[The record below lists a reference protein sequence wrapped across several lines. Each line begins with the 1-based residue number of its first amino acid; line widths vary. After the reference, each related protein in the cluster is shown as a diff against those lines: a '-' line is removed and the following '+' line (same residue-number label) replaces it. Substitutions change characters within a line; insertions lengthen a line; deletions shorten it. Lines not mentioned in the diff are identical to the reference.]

1 MQANR
6 KNDRRGPACRYPT
19 RAPWARLLT
28 GISLLFLSVLSG
40 CTQDSAPTDPILV
53 ARVTQQPVP
62 DPNSLP
68 IVRPIPEKPKPPAP
82 NPPAPEPASPKQVPP
97 PNPVPPDSP
106 EPPESPV
113 PPESQ
118 TLRASDRKPN
128 PQILIVEVHG
138 LKSQSGRCRLALYQ
152 NAKGFNQPKSAWAKQ
167 TLELP
172 EQGPVIWRVEL
183 EDAPDSQTLLDSP
196 TRWAVSAH
204 HDQNNNDQ
212 LDKNAFG
219 IPIEPYGFS
228 NNPKRGFG
236 PPKFD
241 EACFSIASIASD
253 EPQEALRI
261 EIRVQ

>member
-6 KNDRRGPACRYPT
+6 KNGRRGPACRYPT
-19 RAPWARLLT
+19 RAPWARLLA

-40 CTQDSAPTDPILV
+40 CTQDSAP
-53 ARVTQQPVP
+53 AAP
-62 DPNSLP
+62 DLAALP
-68 IVRPIPEKPKPPAP
+68 IVRPIPGKP
-82 NPPAPEPASPKQVPP
+82 NPPAPEPAPPKQ
-97 PNPVPPDSP
+97 
-106 EPPESPV
+106 EPPTSPA
-113 PPESQ
+113 PPEHPAPPENPASPPSQ
-118 TLRASDRKPN
+118 AVGASDRKPN
-128 PQILIVEVHG
+128 PQTLIVEVHG
-138 LKSQSGRCRLALYQ
+138 LQNQSGRCRLALYQ

-167 TLELP
+167 TLDLP

-183 EDAPDSQTLLDSP
+183 EDTPESQTLLDSP

-219 IPIEPYGFS
+219 IPTEPYGFS

-241 EACFSIASIASD
+241 EACFSIGSG

>member
-6 KNDRRGPACRYPT
+6 KNGRRGPACRYRT
-19 RAPWARLLT
+19 RAAWARLLAR
-28 GISLLFLSVLSG
+28 ISFLFLLFLSG
-40 CTQDSAPTDPILV
+40 CTQDSAPTDPDL
-53 ARVTQQPVP
+53 AA
-62 DPNSLP
+62 LP
-68 IVRPIPEKPKPPAP
+68 IVRPNPAKP
-82 NPPAPEPASPKQVPP
+82 NPPAPEPALPNQDPP
-97 PNPVPPDSP
+97 PSQ
-106 EPPESPV
+106 EPPPSQAV
-113 PPESQ
+113 P
-118 TLRASDRKPN
+118 ASDRKPS
-128 PQILIVEVHG
+128 PQTLVVEVHG
-138 LKSQSGRCRLALYQ
+138 FQNLSGRCRLALYQ

-167 TLELP
+167 TLDLP
-172 EQGPVIWRVEL
+172 DQGPVIWKVEL
-183 EDAPDSQTLLDSP
+183 EDAPESQTLLGSP

-219 IPIEPYGFS
+219 IPTEPYGFS

-241 EACFSIASIASD
+241 EACFSIGSD

>member
-6 KNDRRGPACRYPT
+6 KNGRCGPACRYRT
-19 RAPWARLLT
+19 RAVWARLLA
-28 GISLLFLSVLSG
+28 GISLLSLSG
-40 CTQDSAPTDPILV
+40 CTQDSAPKDPEL
-53 ARVTQQPVP
+53 AA
-62 DPNSLP
+62 LP
-68 IVRPIPEKPKPPAP
+68 IVRPNPAKP
-82 NPPAPEPASPKQVPP
+82 NPPAPEPALPNQDPP
-97 PNPVPPDSP
+97 PSQ
-106 EPPESPV
+106 EPPPSQDPPPSQAV
-113 PPESQ
+113 P
-118 TLRASDRKPN
+118 ASDRKPS
-128 PQILIVEVHG
+128 PQTLVVEVHG
-138 LKSQSGRCRLALYQ
+138 FQNLSGRCRLALYQ

-167 TLELP
+167 TLDLP
-172 EQGPVIWRVEL
+172 DQGPVIWKVEL
-183 EDAPDSQTLLDSP
+183 EDAPESQTLLGSP

-219 IPIEPYGFS
+219 IPTEPYGFS

-241 EACFSIASIASD
+241 EACFSIGSD

>member
-6 KNDRRGPACRYPT
+6 KNGRCGPACRYRPW
-19 RAPWARLLT
+19 AAWARLLA
-28 GISLLFLSVLSG
+28 GISLLSLLFLSG
-40 CTQDSAPTDPILV
+40 CTQDSAPTDPDL
-53 ARVTQQPVP
+53 AA
-62 DPNSLP
+62 LP
-68 IVRPIPEKPKPPAP
+68 IVRPNPAKP
-82 NPPAPEPASPKQVPP
+82 NPPAPEPALPNQEPPPNQVPP
-97 PNPVPPDSP
+97 PSQ
-106 EPPESPV
+106 EPPPSQAV
-113 PPESQ
+113 P
-118 TLRASDRKPN
+118 ASDRKPN
-128 PQILIVEVHG
+128 PQTLVVEVHG
-138 LKSQSGRCRLALYQ
+138 FQNLAGRCRLALYQ

-167 TLELP
+167 TLDLP
-172 EQGPVIWRVEL
+172 DQGPVIWKVEL
-183 EDAPDSQTLLDSP
+183 EDAPESQTLLGSP

-219 IPIEPYGFS
+219 IPTEPYGFS

-241 EACFSIASIASD
+241 EACFSIGSD

>member
-6 KNDRRGPACRYPT
+6 KNGRCGPSCRYRT
-19 RAPWARLLT
+19 RAAWARLLA
-28 GISLLFLSVLSG
+28 GISLLFLLFLSG
-40 CTQDSAPTDPILV
+40 CTQDSAPADPDLAV
-53 ARVTQQPVP
+53 
-62 DPNSLP
+62 LP
-68 IVRPIPEKPKPPAP
+68 IVRPNPAKP
-82 NPPAPEPASPKQVPP
+82 NLPAPEPALPSQEPP
-97 PNPVPPDSP
+97 PSQAVPAP
-106 EPPESPV
+106 
-113 PPESQ
+113 
-118 TLRASDRKPN
+118 DRKPN
-128 PQILIVEVHG
+128 PQTLVVEVHG
-138 LKSQSGRCRLALYQ
+138 FQNLSGRCRLALYQ

-167 TLELP
+167 TLDLP
-172 EQGPVIWRVEL
+172 EQGPVIWKVEL
-183 EDAPDSQTLLDSP
+183 EDAPESQKLLDSP

-219 IPIEPYGFS
+219 IPTEPYGFS

-241 EACFSIASIASD
+241 EACFSIGSD

>member
-6 KNDRRGPACRYPT
+6 KNGRCGPACRYRT
-19 RAPWARLLT
+19 RATWARLLAR
-28 GISLLFLSVLSG
+28 ISFLFLLFLSG
-40 CTQDSAPTDPILV
+40 CTQDSAPTDPDL
-53 ARVTQQPVP
+53 AA
-62 DPNSLP
+62 LP
-68 IVRPIPEKPKPPAP
+68 IVRPNPAKP
-82 NPPAPEPASPKQVPP
+82 NPPVPEPALPNQEPPPNQVPP
-97 PNPVPPDSP
+97 PSQ
-106 EPPESPV
+106 EPPPSQAV
-113 PPESQ
+113 P
-118 TLRASDRKPN
+118 ASDRKPN
-128 PQILIVEVHG
+128 PQTLVVEVHG
-138 LKSQSGRCRLALYQ
+138 FQNLAGRCRLALYQ

-167 TLELP
+167 TLDLP
-172 EQGPVIWRVEL
+172 DQGPVIWKVEL
-183 EDAPDSQTLLDSP
+183 EDAPESQTLLGSP

-219 IPIEPYGFS
+219 IPTEPYGFS

-241 EACFSIASIASD
+241 EACFSIGSD

>member
-6 KNDRRGPACRYPT
+6 KNGRCGPACRYRT
-19 RAPWARLLT
+19 RAAWARLLA
-28 GISLLFLSVLSG
+28 GISLLYLLFLSG
-40 CTQDSAPTDPILV
+40 CTQDSAPKDPDL
-53 ARVTQQPVP
+53 AA
-62 DPNSLP
+62 LP
-68 IVRPIPEKPKPPAP
+68 IVRPIPAKP
-82 NPPAPEPASPKQVPP
+82 NPPAPEPAHLSQESPPSQEPP
-97 PNPVPPDSP
+97 P
-106 EPPESPV
+106 
-113 PPESQ
+113 SQ
-118 TLRASDRKPN
+118 AVLASDRKPN
-128 PQILIVEVHG
+128 PQTLVVEVHG
-138 LKSQSGRCRLALYQ
+138 FQNLSGRCRLALYQ

-167 TLELP
+167 TLDLP
-172 EQGPVIWRVEL
+172 EQGPVIWKVEL
-183 EDAPDSQTLLDSP
+183 EDAPESQTLLDSP

-219 IPIEPYGFS
+219 IPTEPYGFS

-241 EACFSIASIASD
+241 EACFSIGSD

>member
-6 KNDRRGPACRYPT
+6 KNGRLRPACRYPA
-19 RAPWARLLT
+19 RGPWARLLAV
-28 GISLLFLSVLSG
+28 ISLLFLSVLSG
-40 CTQDSAPTDPILV
+40 CTQDSAP
-53 ARVTQQPVP
+53 AAP
-62 DPNSLP
+62 DLAALP
-68 IVRPIPEKPKPPAP
+68 IVRPIPGKPNPPDPEPPAP
-82 NPPAPEPASPKQVPP
+82 VPDPPIQEPPE
-97 PNPVPPDSP
+97 SP
-106 EPPESPV
+106 EPPEHPE
-113 PPESQ
+113 PPPSQ
-118 TLRASDRKPN
+118 AVGASDRKPN
-128 PQILIVEVHG
+128 PQTLIVEVHG
-138 LKSQSGRCRLALYQ
+138 LQNQSGRCRLALYQ

-167 TLELP
+167 TLDLP

-183 EDAPDSQTLLDSP
+183 EDTPESQTLLDSP

-219 IPIEPYGFS
+219 IPTEPYGFS

-241 EACFSIASIASD
+241 EACFSIGSD

>member
-6 KNDRRGPACRYPT
+6 KNGRCGPSCRYRT
-19 RAPWARLLT
+19 RAAWARLLA
-28 GISLLFLSVLSG
+28 GISLLFLLFLSG
-40 CTQDSAPTDPILV
+40 CTQDSAPADPDL
-53 ARVTQQPVP
+53 AA
-62 DPNSLP
+62 LP
-68 IVRPIPEKPKPPAP
+68 IVRPIPAKPT
-82 NPPAPEPASPKQVPP
+82 PPAPEPALPSQVPP
-97 PNPVPPDSP
+97 PSQEPTPSQAVP
-106 EPPESPV
+106 
-113 PPESQ
+113 
-118 TLRASDRKPN
+118 ASDRKPN
-128 PQILIVEVHG
+128 PQTLVVEVHG
-138 LKSQSGRCRLALYQ
+138 FQNLSGRCRLALYQ

-167 TLELP
+167 TLDLP
-172 EQGPVIWRVEL
+172 EQGPVIWKVEL
-183 EDAPDSQTLLDSP
+183 EDAPESQKLLDSP

-219 IPIEPYGFS
+219 IPTEPYGFS

-241 EACFSIASIASD
+241 EACFSIGSD

>member
-6 KNDRRGPACRYPT
+6 KNGRRGPACRYPT
-19 RAPWARLLT
+19 RAPWARLLA

-40 CTQDSAPTDPILV
+40 CTQDSAP
-53 ARVTQQPVP
+53 AAP
-62 DPNSLP
+62 DLAALP
-68 IVRPIPEKPKPPAP
+68 IVRPIPGKPNPPDPEPPAP
-82 NPPAPEPASPKQVPP
+82 VPDPPIQEPPASPASPEHPAPLENPEPP
-97 PNPVPPDSP
+97 ASP
-106 EPPESPV
+106 EPPEQQEPV
-113 PPESQ
+113 PPSQ
-118 TLRASDRKPN
+118 AVGASGRKPN
-128 PQILIVEVHG
+128 SQTLIVEVHG
-138 LKSQSGRCRLALYQ
+138 LQNQSGRCRLALYQ

-167 TLELP
+167 TLDLP

-183 EDAPDSQTLLDSP
+183 EDTPESQTLLDSP

-219 IPIEPYGFS
+219 IPTEPYGFS

-241 EACFSIASIASD
+241 EACFSIGSD

>member
-6 KNDRRGPACRYPT
+6 KNGRLRPACRYPA
-19 RAPWARLLT
+19 RGPWARLLA

-40 CTQDSAPTDPILV
+40 CTQDSAP
-53 ARVTQQPVP
+53 AAP
-62 DPNSLP
+62 DLAALP
-68 IVRPIPEKPKPPAP
+68 IVRPIPVKPNPPDPEPPAP
-82 NPPAPEPASPKQVPP
+82 VPDPPIQEPPASPA
-97 PNPVPPDSP
+97 
-106 EPPESPV
+106 PPEHPASP
-113 PPESQ
+113 PSQ
-118 TLRASDRKPN
+118 AVGASDRKPN
-128 PQILIVEVHG
+128 PQTLIVEVHG
-138 LKSQSGRCRLALYQ
+138 LQNQSGRCRLALYQ

-167 TLELP
+167 TLDLP

-183 EDAPDSQTLLDSP
+183 EDTPESQTLLDSP

-219 IPIEPYGFS
+219 IPTEPYGFS

-241 EACFSIASIASD
+241 EACFSIGSD

>member
-6 KNDRRGPACRYPT
+6 KNGRLRPACRYPA
-19 RAPWARLLT
+19 RGPWARLLA

-40 CTQDSAPTDPILV
+40 CTQDSAP
-53 ARVTQQPVP
+53 AAP
-62 DPNSLP
+62 DLAALP
-68 IVRPIPEKPKPPAP
+68 IVRPIPGKPNPPDP
-82 NPPAPEPASPKQVPP
+82 EPPAPEPDPPKQEHPASPESPEH
-97 PNPVPPDSP
+97 P
-106 EPPESPV
+106 EPPP
-113 PPESQ
+113 SQ
-118 TLRASDRKPN
+118 AVGASDRKPN
-128 PQILIVEVHG
+128 PQTLIVEVHG
-138 LKSQSGRCRLALYQ
+138 LQNQSGRCRLALYQ

-167 TLELP
+167 TLDLP

-183 EDAPDSQTLLDSP
+183 EDTPESQTLLDSP

-219 IPIEPYGFS
+219 IPTEPYGFS

-241 EACFSIASIASD
+241 EACFSIGSD

>member
-6 KNDRRGPACRYPT
+6 KNGRLRPACRYPA
-19 RAPWARLLT
+19 RAPWARLLA

-40 CTQDSAPTDPILV
+40 CTQDSAP
-53 ARVTQQPVP
+53 AGP
-62 DPNSLP
+62 DLAALP
-68 IVRPIPEKPKPPAP
+68 IVRPIPGKPNPPDPEPPAP
-82 NPPAPEPASPKQVPP
+82 VPDPPIQEPPSSPESPEH
-97 PNPVPPDSP
+97 P
-106 EPPESPV
+106 EPPEHPA
-113 PPESQ
+113 PPPSQ
-118 TLRASDRKPN
+118 AVGASDRKPN
-128 PQILIVEVHG
+128 PQTLIVEVHG
-138 LKSQSGRCRLALYQ
+138 LQNQSGRCRLALYQ

-167 TLELP
+167 TLDLP

-183 EDAPDSQTLLDSP
+183 EDTPESQTLLDSP

-219 IPIEPYGFS
+219 IPTEPYGFS

-241 EACFSIASIASD
+241 EACFSIGSD

>member
-6 KNDRRGPACRYPT
+6 KNGRCGPACRY
-19 RAPWARLLT
+19 RIQAAWAKLLA
-28 GISLLFLSVLSG
+28 GISFLSLLYLSG
-40 CTQDSAPTDPILV
+40 CTQDSAPTDPDL
-53 ARVTQQPVP
+53 AA
-62 DPNSLP
+62 LP
-68 IVRPIPEKPKPPAP
+68 IVRPIPAKP
-82 NPPAPEPASPKQVPP
+82 NPPAPEPELPNQVPP
-97 PNPVPPDSP
+97 PSQEPREQQ
-106 EPPESPV
+106 EPPPSQAV
-113 PPESQ
+113 P
-118 TLRASDRKPN
+118 AADRKPN
-128 PQILIVEVHG
+128 PQTLVVEVHG
-138 LKSQSGRCRLALYQ
+138 FQNLSGRCRLALYQ

-167 TLELP
+167 TLDLP
-172 EQGPVIWRVEL
+172 DQGPVIWKVEL
-183 EDAPDSQTLLDSP
+183 EDAPESQTLLGSP

-219 IPIEPYGFS
+219 IPTEPYGFS

-241 EACFSIASIASD
+241 EACFSIGSD

>member
-6 KNDRRGPACRYPT
+6 KNGRCGPACRYRT
-19 RAPWARLLT
+19 RAAWARLLA
-28 GISLLFLSVLSG
+28 GISLLYLLFLSG
-40 CTQDSAPTDPILV
+40 CTQDSAPKDPDL
-53 ARVTQQPVP
+53 AA
-62 DPNSLP
+62 LP
-68 IVRPIPEKPKPPAP
+68 IVRPIPAKP
-82 NPPAPEPASPKQVPP
+82 NPPAPEPAHLSQESPPNQEPPVQQEPTPSQEPP
-97 PNPVPPDSP
+97 P
-106 EPPESPV
+106 
-113 PPESQ
+113 SQ
-118 TLRASDRKPN
+118 AVGASDRKPN
-128 PQILIVEVHG
+128 PQTLIVEVHG
-138 LKSQSGRCRLALYQ
+138 LQNQSGRCRLALYQ

-167 TLELP
+167 TLDLP

-183 EDAPDSQTLLDSP
+183 EDTPESQTLLDSP

-219 IPIEPYGFS
+219 IPTEPYGFS

-241 EACFSIASIASD
+241 EACFSIGSG

>member
-6 KNDRRGPACRYPT
+6 KNGRLRPACRYPAW
-19 RAPWARLLT
+19 APWARLLA
-28 GISLLFLSVLSG
+28 GISFLFLSVLSG
-40 CTQDSAPTDPILV
+40 CTQDSAP
-53 ARVTQQPVP
+53 AGP
-62 DPNSLP
+62 DLAALP
-68 IVRPIPEKPKPPAP
+68 IVRPIPGKPNPPDP
-82 NPPAPEPASPKQVPP
+82 EPPAPEPAPPKQEPP
-97 PNPVPPDSP
+97 ASPESPEHP
-106 EPPESPV
+106 EPPEHPA
-113 PPESQ
+113 PPPSQ
-118 TLRASDRKPN
+118 AVGASDRKPN
-128 PQILIVEVHG
+128 PQTLIVEVHG
-138 LKSQSGRCRLALYQ
+138 LQNQSGRCRLALYQ

-167 TLELP
+167 TLDLP

-183 EDAPDSQTLLDSP
+183 EDAPESQSLLDSP

-219 IPIEPYGFS
+219 IPTEPYGFS

-241 EACFSIASIASD
+241 EACFSIGSD

>member
-6 KNDRRGPACRYPT
+6 KNGRCGPACRYRT
-19 RAPWARLLT
+19 RATWARLLAR
-28 GISLLFLSVLSG
+28 ISFLFLLFLSG
-40 CTQDSAPTDPILV
+40 CTQDSAPTDPDL
-53 ARVTQQPVP
+53 AA
-62 DPNSLP
+62 LP
-68 IVRPIPEKPKPPAP
+68 IVRPNPAKP
-82 NPPAPEPASPKQVPP
+82 NPPAPEPALPNQEPPPNQVPP
-97 PNPVPPDSP
+97 PSQ
-106 EPPESPV
+106 EPPPSQAV
-113 PPESQ
+113 P
-118 TLRASDRKPN
+118 ASDRKPN
-128 PQILIVEVHG
+128 PQTLVVEVHG
-138 LKSQSGRCRLALYQ
+138 FQNLSGRCRLALYQ

-167 TLELP
+167 TLDLP
-172 EQGPVIWRVEL
+172 DQGPVIWKVEL
-183 EDAPDSQTLLDSP
+183 EDAPESQTLLGSP

-219 IPIEPYGFS
+219 IPTEPYGFS

-241 EACFSIASIASD
+241 EACFSIGSG

>member
-6 KNDRRGPACRYPT
+6 KNGRCGPACRYRT
-19 RAPWARLLT
+19 RAVWARLLA
-28 GISLLFLSVLSG
+28 GISLLYLLFLSG
-40 CTQDSAPTDPILV
+40 CTQDSAPKAPEL
-53 ARVTQQPVP
+53 AA
-62 DPNSLP
+62 LP
-68 IVRPIPEKPKPPAP
+68 IVRPIPAKP
-82 NPPAPEPASPKQVPP
+82 NPPAPEPALPSQEPTPSQAVPAP
-97 PNPVPPDSP
+97 
-106 EPPESPV
+106 
-113 PPESQ
+113 
-118 TLRASDRKPN
+118 DRKPN
-128 PQILIVEVHG
+128 PQTLVVEVHG
-138 LKSQSGRCRLALYQ
+138 FQNLSGRCRLALYQ

-167 TLELP
+167 TFDLP
-172 EQGPVIWRVEL
+172 EQGPVIWRVKL
-183 EDAPDSQTLLDSP
+183 EDAPESQKLLDSP

-219 IPIEPYGFS
+219 IPTEPYGFS

-241 EACFSIASIASD
+241 EACFSIGSD

>member
-6 KNDRRGPACRYPT
+6 KNGRCGPACRYRT
-19 RAPWARLLT
+19 RAAWARLLA
-28 GISLLFLSVLSG
+28 GISLLFPLFLSG
-40 CTQDSAPTDPILV
+40 CTQDSAPADPDL
-53 ARVTQQPVP
+53 AA
-62 DPNSLP
+62 LP
-68 IVRPIPEKPKPPAP
+68 IVRPIPAKP
-82 NPPAPEPASPKQVPP
+82 NSPAPEPAPPNQEPP
-97 PNPVPPDSP
+97 PSQAVPAP
-106 EPPESPV
+106 
-113 PPESQ
+113 
-118 TLRASDRKPN
+118 DRKPN
-128 PQILIVEVHG
+128 PQTLVVEVHG
-138 LKSQSGRCRLALYQ
+138 FQNLSGRCRLALYQ

-167 TLELP
+167 TLDLP
-172 EQGPVIWRVEL
+172 EQGPVIWKVEL
-183 EDAPDSQTLLDSP
+183 EDAPESQKLLDSP

-219 IPIEPYGFS
+219 IPTEPYGFS

-241 EACFSIASIASD
+241 EACFSIGSD

>member
-6 KNDRRGPACRYPT
+6 KNGRLRPACRYPA
-19 RAPWARLLT
+19 RGPWARLLA
-28 GISLLFLSVLSG
+28 GISFLFLSVLSG
-40 CTQDSAPTDPILV
+40 CTQDSAP
-53 ARVTQQPVP
+53 AGP
-62 DPNSLP
+62 DLAALP
-68 IVRPIPEKPKPPAP
+68 IVRPIPVKPNPPDPEPPAP
-82 NPPAPEPASPKQVPP
+82 VPDPPIQEPPASPA
-97 PNPVPPDSP
+97 SP
-106 EPPESPV
+106 EHPAPLEHPASPP
-113 PPESQ
+113 SQ
-118 TLRASDRKPN
+118 AVGASDRKPN
-128 PQILIVEVHG
+128 PQTLIVEVHG
-138 LKSQSGRCRLALYQ
+138 LQNQSGRCRLALYQ

-167 TLELP
+167 TLDLP

-183 EDAPDSQTLLDSP
+183 EDTPESQTLLDSP

-219 IPIEPYGFS
+219 IPTEPYGFS

-241 EACFSIASIASD
+241 EACFSIGSD

>member
-6 KNDRRGPACRYPT
+6 KNGSCGPACRYPA
-19 RAPWARLLT
+19 RGPWARLLA

-40 CTQDSAPTDPILV
+40 CTQDSAP
-53 ARVTQQPVP
+53 AGP
-62 DPNSLP
+62 DLAALP
-68 IVRPIPEKPKPPAP
+68 IVRPIPVKPNPPDP
-82 NPPAPEPASPKQVPP
+82 EPPAPEPDPPKQEPPASPESPEH
-97 PNPVPPDSP
+97 P
-106 EPPESPV
+106 EPPEHPA
-113 PPESQ
+113 PPPSQ
-118 TLRASDRKPN
+118 AVGASDRKPN
-128 PQILIVEVHG
+128 PQTLIVEVHG
-138 LKSQSGRCRLALYQ
+138 LQNQSGRCRLALYQ

-167 TLELP
+167 TLDLP

-219 IPIEPYGFS
+219 IPAEPYGFS

-241 EACFSIASIASD
+241 EACFSFGSG

>member
-19 RAPWARLLT
+19 RASWARLLT
-28 GISLLFLSVLSG
+28 GISLLFLSG
-40 CTQDSAPTDPILV
+40 CTPDSTPTDPILV
-53 ARVTQQPVP
+53 ARVPQQPVP

-68 IVRPIPEKPKPPAP
+68 IVRPIPEKPNPPAP
-82 NPPAPEPASPKQVPP
+82 NPPAPEPDPPKQELPESPVPP
-97 PNPVPPDSP
+97 PNPVPP
-106 EPPESPV
+106 
-113 PPESQ
+113 ESQ
-118 TLRASDRKPN
+118 TLPASDRKPN

-241 EACFSIASIASD
+241 EACFSIASD
-253 EPQEALRI
+253 EPQETLRI

>member
-28 GISLLFLSVLSG
+28 GISLLFLSG
-40 CTQDSAPTDPILV
+40 CTPDSAPTDPILA
-53 ARVTQQPVP
+53 ARVPQPPVP

-68 IVRPIPEKPKPPAP
+68 IVRPIPEKPTPPAP
-82 NPPAPEPASPKQVPP
+82 NPPVPEPASPKQVPP

>member
-6 KNDRRGPACRYPT
+6 KNGRRGPACRYPT
-19 RAPWARLLT
+19 RAPWARLLA

-40 CTQDSAPTDPILV
+40 CTQDSAP
-53 ARVTQQPVP
+53 AAP
-62 DPNSLP
+62 DLAALP
-68 IVRPIPEKPKPPAP
+68 IVRPIPGKPNPPDPEPPAP
-82 NPPAPEPASPKQVPP
+82 VPDPPIQEPPASPA
-97 PNPVPPDSP
+97 SP
-106 EPPESPV
+106 EHPAPLEHPASPP
-113 PPESQ
+113 SQ
-118 TLRASDRKPN
+118 AVGASDRKPN
-128 PQILIVEVHG
+128 PQTLIVEVHG
-138 LKSQSGRCRLALYQ
+138 LQNQSGRCRLALYQ

-167 TLELP
+167 TLDLP

-219 IPIEPYGFS
+219 IPTEPYGFS

-241 EACFSIASIASD
+241 EACFSIGSG

>member
-1 MQANR
+1 
-6 KNDRRGPACRYPT
+6 
-19 RAPWARLLT
+19 
-28 GISLLFLSVLSG
+28 
-40 CTQDSAPTDPILV
+40 
-53 ARVTQQPVP
+53 
-62 DPNSLP
+62 
-68 IVRPIPEKPKPPAP
+68 
-82 NPPAPEPASPKQVPP
+82 
-97 PNPVPPDSP
+97 
-106 EPPESPV
+106 
-113 PPESQ
+113 
-118 TLRASDRKPN
+118 
-128 PQILIVEVHG
+128 LIVEVHG

>member
-1 MQANR
+1 
-6 KNDRRGPACRYPT
+6 
-19 RAPWARLLT
+19 
-28 GISLLFLSVLSG
+28 
-40 CTQDSAPTDPILV
+40 
-53 ARVTQQPVP
+53 
-62 DPNSLP
+62 
-68 IVRPIPEKPKPPAP
+68 
-82 NPPAPEPASPKQVPP
+82 
-97 PNPVPPDSP
+97 
-106 EPPESPV
+106 
-113 PPESQ
+113 
-118 TLRASDRKPN
+118 
-128 PQILIVEVHG
+128 LIVEVHG

-241 EACFSIASIASD
+241 EACFSIASD

>member
-6 KNDRRGPACRYPT
+6 KNGRLRPACRYPA
-19 RAPWARLLT
+19 RGPWARLLA

-40 CTQDSAPTDPILV
+40 CTQDSAP
-53 ARVTQQPVP
+53 AGP
-62 DPNSLP
+62 DLAALP
-68 IVRPIPEKPKPPAP
+68 IVRPIPGKPNPPDP
-82 NPPAPEPASPKQVPP
+82 EPPAPEPDPPKQEPPASPESPEH
-97 PNPVPPDSP
+97 P
-106 EPPESPV
+106 EPPEHPA
-113 PPESQ
+113 PPPSQ
-118 TLRASDRKPN
+118 AVGASGRKPN
-128 PQILIVEVHG
+128 SQTLIVEVHG
-138 LKSQSGRCRLALYQ
+138 LQNQSGRCRLALYQ

-167 TLELP
+167 TLDLP
-172 EQGPVIWRVEL
+172 EQGPVVWRVEL
-183 EDAPDSQTLLDSP
+183 EDTRESQSLLDSP

-219 IPIEPYGFS
+219 IPTEPYGFS

-241 EACFSIASIASD
+241 EACFSIGSG